1 MATISFGRLS
11 MIGTCDS
18 DSTDKYWK
26 LLYLA
31 AIREKDKGV
40 LAKRISDAEH
50 AIFLRE
56 REIFYSGTT
65 LEEKEALEDALYALR
80 ALKSAREHCD
90 RRLNVRTCP

>member
-1 MATISFGRLS
+1 MFCTVDFHPRH
-11 MIGTCDS
+11 MD
-18 DSTDKYWK
+18 WK

-31 AIREKDKGV
+31 AIAEKDKTI

-56 REIFYSGTT
+56 REIFYAGTT

-80 ALKSAREHCD
+80 ALETAREHWD
-90 RRLNVRTCP
+90 RV

>member
-1 MATISFGRLS
+1 MFCKVDFHSRHK
-11 MIGTCDS
+11 D
-18 DSTDKYWK
+18 WK

-31 AIREKDKGV
+31 AIAEKDKTI

-56 REIFYSGTT
+56 REIFYAGTS

-80 ALKSAREHCD
+80 ALETAREHWD
-90 RRLNVRTCP
+90 RV

>member
-1 MATISFGRLS
+1 
-11 MIGTCDS
+11 MIATCDF
-18 DSTDKYWK
+18 DSTHKDWK

-31 AIREKDKGV
+31 AIGEKDKSA

-56 REIFYSGTT
+56 REIFYTGTT

-80 ALKSAREHCD
+80 ALIAPGNPSIAA
-90 RRLNVRTCP
+90 

>member
-1 MATISFGRLS
+1 MFCKVDFHPRHK
-11 MIGTCDS
+11 D
-18 DSTDKYWK
+18 WK

-31 AIREKDKGV
+31 AIAEKDKTI

-56 REIFYSGTT
+56 REIFYAGTT

-80 ALKSAREHCD
+80 ALETAREHWD
-90 RRLNVRTCP
+90 RV